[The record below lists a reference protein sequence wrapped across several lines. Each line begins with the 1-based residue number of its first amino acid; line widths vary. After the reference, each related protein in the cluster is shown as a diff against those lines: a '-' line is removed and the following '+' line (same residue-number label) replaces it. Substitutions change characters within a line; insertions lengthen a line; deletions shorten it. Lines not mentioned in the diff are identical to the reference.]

1 MGQAGAIRLLP
12 VLVGQVANLSYPLRN
27 AACNIWKVESGGTQ
41 AGNRWRGQA
50 SESGMSAG

>member
-1 MGQAGAIRLLP
+1 MEQAGAIRLLP